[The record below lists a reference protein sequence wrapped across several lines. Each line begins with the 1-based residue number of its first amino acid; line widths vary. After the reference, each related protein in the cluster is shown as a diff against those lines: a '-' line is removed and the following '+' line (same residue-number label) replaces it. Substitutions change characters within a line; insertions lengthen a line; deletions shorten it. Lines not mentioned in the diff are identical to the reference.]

1 MTITVATYKGGVGKT
16 TIAMSYAVSRNL
28 KLVTNDLSSQ
38 YDSVGI
44 TDYAKLPENKKRIPL
59 IVDYFQKTL

>member
-1 MTITVATYKGGVGKT
+1 
-16 TIAMSYAVSRNL
+16 MSYAVSRNL